1 MINGNI
7 CQNNDKLETQY
18 DAVWLQEIL
27 SAVRCKRNP
36 TVKSVTWNIL

>member
-18 DAVWLQEIL
+18 DAVWLQEI
-27 SAVRCKRNP
+27 SEC
-36 TVKSVTWNIL
+36 S